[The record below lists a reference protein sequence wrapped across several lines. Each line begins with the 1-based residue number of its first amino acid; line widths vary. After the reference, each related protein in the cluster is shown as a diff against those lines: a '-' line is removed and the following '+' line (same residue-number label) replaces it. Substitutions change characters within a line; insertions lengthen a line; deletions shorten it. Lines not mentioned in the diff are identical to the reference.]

1 MISAPSGIWNRER
14 GGGSIPDRTQ
24 KRSINFPKE
33 TLEALDKLAAK
44 KHTTTSELVREYVDR
59 VLTVEGSREDID
71 FIARLIRQEITAV
84 YHVDEIKAIVD
95 HDTDRLAKM
104 LMKIGKINGAV
115 FFLLIKVLMNLAGG
129 DREDEF
135 DRMLLESV
143 RLGVDYMQKKD
154 FQINSFLHDTGNL
167 REQADRL

>member
-1 MISAPSGIWNRER
+1 MISAPSGIWNRKR
-14 GGGSIPDRTQ
+14 GGGSIQDRTQ

-59 VLTVEGSREDID
+59 GLTVESSREDID

-95 HDTDRLAKM
+95 HDADRLAKM

-129 DREDEF
+129 GREDEF
-135 DRMLLESV
+135 DSMLSESV
-143 RLGVDYMQKKD
+143 KLGVDYMQKKD
-154 FQINSFLHDTGNL
+154 FQVNSFLHDTGNL
-167 REQADRL
+167 REQADNL

>member
-1 MISAPSGIWNRER
+1 M

-59 VLTVEGSREDID
+59 ELSIEGSREDID

-95 HDTDRLAKM
+95 HDADRLAKM
-104 LMKIGKINGAV
+104 LMKIGKINGAM
-115 FFLLIKVLMNLAGG
+115 FFLLIKVLMNLVGEG
-129 DREDEF
+129 REDEF
-135 DRMLLESV
+135 DRMLSESV
-143 RLGVDYMQKKD
+143 KLGVDYMQKKD
-154 FQINSFLHDTGNL
+154 FQINSFLHDTDNL

>member
-1 MISAPSGIWNRER
+1 M

-24 KRSINFPKE
+24 KRSVNFPKE
-33 TLEALDKLAAK
+33 TLESLDKLAAK

-59 VLTVEGSREDID
+59 GLTVESSREDID

-95 HDTDRLAKM
+95 HDADRLAKM

-129 DREDEF
+129 GREDEF
-135 DRMLLESV
+135 DRMLSESV
-143 RLGVDYMQKKD
+143 KLGVEYMQKKD
-154 FQINSFLHDTGNL
+154 FQVNSFLHDTGNL
-167 REQADRL
+167 REQADNL